1 MRMLFVI
8 LLFISVPLAAEVRIE
23 TIELKSRLASE
34 LLPQLQPFIPAE
46 ATLSAHDNLLILKA
60 DSATRQQIKQ
70 LVSQLDKRLESI
82 IVTVARST
90 QQLHQQQQRSD
101 RLEFDV
107 TDPSQSSAQIR
118 RWSTRDSRE
127 RDQHYQA
134 RGIEGRP
141 INLQLGE
148 LVPQRDQLVIVSPR
162 GGVIVSE
169 STHYIPVESGFQ
181 AVVNVLSEQQV
192 RVEIYPHFAEFDRR
206 DGSIAATHLMSTL
219 NGDLNQWIL
228 IGQIGEQTNQ
238 KGNTVYRSHRDE
250 QQFIYLKIE
259 TQ

>member
-1 MRMLFVI
+1 MRTLFVI
-8 LLFISVPLAAEVRIE
+8 LLFFSVPLAAEVRIE

-60 DSATRQQIKQ
+60 DSATRQSIKQ
-70 LVSQLDKRLESI
+70 LVLQLDKRLESI
-82 IVTVARST
+82 LITVARST
-90 QQLHQQQQRSD
+90 QQRYQQHQRSD
-101 RLEFDV
+101 RFEFDV
-107 TDPSQSSAQIR
+107 TDPSQSSAEIR

-127 RDQHYQA
+127 RDKHYQA

-148 LVPQRDQLVIVSPR
+148 FIPQRDQLVIVSPR
-162 GGVIVSE
+162 DGVIVGE
-169 STHYIPVESGFQ
+169 NTHYIPVESGFQ
-181 AVVNVLSEQQV
+181 AVVDLLGDQQV
-192 RVEIYPHFAEFDRR
+192 RVELYPHFAEFDRR
-206 DGSIAATHLMSTL
+206 DRSIAATHLMTTIQ
-219 NGDLNQWIL
+219 GQLNQWIL
-228 IGQIGEQTNQ
+228 VGQLGEQTRQ
-238 KGNTVYRSHRDE
+238 QGNTVYRSHQDE

>member
-1 MRMLFVI
+1 MRMLCVI
-8 LLFISVPLAAEVRIE
+8 LVFISVPLAAEVRIE

-34 LLPQLQPFIPAE
+34 LLPQLQPLIPAE
-46 ATLSAHDNLLILKA
+46 ASLSSHDNLLILKA

-82 IVTVARST
+82 IVTLARST

-101 RLEFDV
+101 RFEFDV
-107 TDPSQSSAQIR
+107 TDPSQSSAEIR

-141 INLQLGE
+141 ISLQLGK
-148 LVPQRDQLVIVSPR
+148 LVPQRDQLFIVSPL
-162 GGVIVSE
+162 GGVIVGE
-169 STHYIPVESGFQ
+169 STHYIPIESGFQ
-181 AVVNVLSEQQV
+181 AVVNVFSDQQV

-206 DGSIAATHLMSTL
+206 DGSIASTHLMSTL

-228 IGQIGEQTNQ
+228 IGQIGEQSKQQGT
-238 KGNTVYRSHRDE
+238 TVYRSHRDE